1 MAVVPIGFDKYQDVP
16 RDKVIEEYEK
26 LIEVGFKAVH
36 TCLDH
41 LGRRGKGGGGFLHI
55 SQQFGVSN
63 LEWFKNR
70 FPADLWKS
78 YVEGSYSAGRKQAL
92 KDLSRKSHLS
102 DAKEEIQRLIAARV
116 SADTFYGRE
125 GESVEELEAKYNI
138 ILESLKKPL
147 ISLESACYV
156 WMVK

>member
-1 MAVVPIGFDKYQDVP
+1 MA
-16 RDKVIEEYEK
+16 E
-26 LIEVGFKAVH
+26 
-36 TCLDH
+36 
-41 LGRRGKGGGGFLHI
+41 
-55 SQQFGVSN
+55 
-63 LEWFKNR
+63 
-70 FPADLWKS
+70 DLWKS
-78 YVEGSYSAGRKQAL
+78 FVEGSYSAGRKQAL

-116 SADTFYGRE
+116 SADTFYGKE

-147 ISLESACYV
+147 ILLESACYV